1 MAQVES
7 ATASSA
13 CAVARP
19 VILSRVLSRRARQNK
34 NRSLQLLRKA
44 HAVNSVHTGRAY
56 IRSSETAIINPGL
69 FAINQVDTCLFREL
83 PSSLGWTSSLSK
95 KNAWSQVIASQTFS
109 RRLVWLLGSSEKL
122 NSGETKV
129 WRRTLSH
136 FFSHRLMYCALQL
149 TERLHQAIASLA
161 FHFEGKMAVHG
172 QTKSTLQLWIHAN
185 NQRKQSVLC
194 NAGLLKIQ
202 LAVAQACTPKH
213 FSKVFSFPNK
223 TKIPCISAL

>member
-83 PSSLGWTSSLSK
+83 PSSLG
-95 KNAWSQVIASQTFS
+95 
-109 RRLVWLLGSSEKL
+109 
-122 NSGETKV
+122 
-129 WRRTLSH
+129 
-136 FFSHRLMYCALQL
+136 
-149 TERLHQAIASLA
+149 
-161 FHFEGKMAVHG
+161 
-172 QTKSTLQLWIHAN
+172 
-185 NQRKQSVLC
+185 
-194 NAGLLKIQ
+194 
-202 LAVAQACTPKH
+202 
-213 FSKVFSFPNK
+213 
-223 TKIPCISAL
+223 